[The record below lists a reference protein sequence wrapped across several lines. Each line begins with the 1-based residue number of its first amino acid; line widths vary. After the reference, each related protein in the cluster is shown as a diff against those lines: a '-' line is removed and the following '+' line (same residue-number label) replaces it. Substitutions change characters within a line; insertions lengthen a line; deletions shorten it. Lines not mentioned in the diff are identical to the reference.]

1 MQFKKKAKHV
11 KNLSRLG
18 QYHISNI
25 LLVILWWKK
34 KTFDRIQWFANV
46 ELNLHAIV
54 VWEKLLL
61 KYYEQNIASDL
72 SLGIILF
79 ETNLSSTF
87 FMRI

>member
-1 MQFKKKAKHV
+1 MEE
-11 KNLSRLG
+11 
-18 QYHISNI
+18 
-25 LLVILWWKK
+25 
-34 KTFDRIQWFANV
+34 KTFDRIQWFENV
-46 ELNLHAIV
+46 ELNLHAVV